1 MISASHSLLEM
12 LGGGHLLLLWAAHHV
27 CTMSGQKFC
36 YSINATDRDRL
47 LSLDSLTSL
56 TGSEKSLWCVVHAL
70 SLSGVKNIT
79 AVQALNHCLSNLF
92 ICEVNKQSLKDKKS
106 PNYLRS
112 YSVSRLRRSL
122 EVAVG
127 DMDDDYDDR
136 VAERMWVQ
144 LLPSTKCN
152 TCDLHVSDFHHNQ
165 HFKLHRTKCN
175 ADNAESQRQSDA

>member
-1 MISASHSLLEM
+1 
-12 LGGGHLLLLWAAHHV
+12 
-27 CTMSGQKFC
+27 MSGQKLC
-36 YSINATDRDRL
+36 YTINATDRDRL
-47 LSLDSLTSL
+47 LSLDSPTFL

-70 SLSGVKNIT
+70 SLSGIKNIT
-79 AVQALNHCLSNLF
+79 AVPALNHCLSNLF
-92 ICEVNKQSLKDKKS
+92 ICKVNKQSLKDKRNE
-106 PNYLRS
+106 NYLQS

-152 TCDLHVSDFHHNQ
+152 TCDRPVSDFCTIHN
-165 HFKLHRTKCN
+165 FKLHRTKCN
-175 ADNAESQRQSDA
+175 AESQRQSDA